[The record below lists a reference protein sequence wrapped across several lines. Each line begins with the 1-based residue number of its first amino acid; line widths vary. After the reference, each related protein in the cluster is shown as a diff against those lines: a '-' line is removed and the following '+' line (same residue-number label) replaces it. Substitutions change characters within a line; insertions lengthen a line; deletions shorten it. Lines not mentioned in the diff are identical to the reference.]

1 MKYLQMAFIPF
12 IIRLIIIIY
21 SFKFSIK
28 YLGIFLGII
37 IGIIFLYIIL
47 QLYIVLMN
55 KILNLEYVTG
65 IEKVYITRNPKNGF
79 HIVSL
84 LYFSNYNQ
92 DEIYT
97 FLYEYYICQI
107 KRFRQKLTEKHL
119 EFWYKEIPPEEAKKS
134 ITILNPFNSEE
145 EILAHVQ
152 KEMNEEIDIF
162 NDLPYKFQIA
172 EIGKKEEKKGIL
184 IFKFEHVMTDG
195 LGLIAALCCGASNYS
210 VNAFPTIMTNMKDD
224 TLQET
229 IFFWCVYPLVLI
241 HSIYFFFPMKKYKS
255 PLVPKYYSNKYII
268 SKSKNFK
275 LKDFEKIRKENKIS
289 FNDLIVSVISR
300 SMYNLINFKENAIY
314 KDKKRMRIFLPITR
328 KKLARNINEID
339 MENKTNLLV
348 CDVPIIKDYSNKNLR
363 KIRKNLMKY
372 LKKFIQFAYIKTT
385 TTLGTICS
393 WPIFECPSQAL
404 CDRFEL
410 AFTNV
415 PGPKIKIDYKGNV
428 IEDIITF
435 ITPSRGLSFLTL
447 ISYNEQFSLTFSID
461 DNSSV
466 KPSDFIDIIESEL
479 DELSHEVINIK
490 IESENE
496 DSSKLIHE
504 FI

>member
-1 MKYLQMAFIPF
+1 LIPNNF
-12 IIRLIIIIY
+12 T
-21 SFKFSIK
+21 
-28 YLGIFLGII
+28 GN
-37 IGIIFLYIIL
+37 
-47 QLYIVLMN
+47 N
-55 KILNLEYVTG
+55 KI
-65 IEKVYITRNPKNGF
+65 
-79 HIVSL
+79 
-84 LYFSNYNQ
+84 
-92 DEIYT
+92 
-97 FLYEYYICQI
+97 
-107 KRFRQKLTEKHL
+107 
-119 EFWYKEIPPEEAKKS
+119 
-134 ITILNPFNSEE
+134 
-145 EILAHVQ
+145 
-152 KEMNEEIDIF
+152 
-162 NDLPYKFQIA
+162 
-172 EIGKKEEKKGIL
+172 KKG
-184 IFKFEHVMTDG
+184 K
-195 LGLIAALCCGASNYS
+195 S
-210 VNAFPTIMTNMKDD
+210 
-224 TLQET
+224 
-229 IFFWCVYPLVLI
+229 
-241 HSIYFFFPMKKYKS
+241 YK
-255 PLVPKYYSNKYII
+255 I
-268 SKSKNFK
+268 
-275 LKDFEKIRKENKIS
+275 KDFENFKKVNNIS
-289 FNDLIVSVISR
+289 FNDLMLSVLSK
-300 SMYNLINFKENAIY
+300 SMYNLINFKENEIY

-385 TTLGTICS
+385 TTLGIICS
-393 WPIFECPSQAL
+393 WPIFEFPSQAL

-410 AFTNV
+410 AFSNV

-447 ISYNEQFSLTFSID
+447 ISYNEHFSLTFSID

-466 KPSDFIDIIESEL
+466 KPSDFINIIESEL

>member
-1 MKYLQMAFIPF
+1 MRKGLSPMKYLQMAFIPF

-184 IFKFEHVMTDG
+184 IFKFEHIMTDG
-195 LGLIAALCCGASNYS
+195 LGLIASLCCGASNYNI
-210 VNAFPTIMTNMKDD
+210 NAFPTIMTNMKEDS
-224 TLQET
+224 LKET
-229 IFFWCVYPLVLI
+229 IFYWCVYPIFLI
-241 HSIYFFFPMKKYKS
+241 HSIFFFIPMKQYKS
-255 PLVPKYYSNKYII
+255 PLIPNNYSRKYVIAK
-268 SKSKNFK
+268 SKSYK
-275 LKDFEKIRKENKIS
+275 LKDFEKLRKENKIS
-289 FNDLIVSVISR
+289 FNDLIVSIISK
-300 SMYNLINFKENAIY
+300 SMYHLIN
-314 KDKKRMRIFLPITR
+314 
-328 KKLARNINEID
+328 
-339 MENKTNLLV
+339 
-348 CDVPIIKDYSNKNLR
+348 
-363 KIRKNLMKY
+363 
-372 LKKFIQFAYIKTT
+372 
-385 TTLGTICS
+385 
-393 WPIFECPSQAL
+393 
-404 CDRFEL
+404 
-410 AFTNV
+410 
-415 PGPKIKIDYKGNV
+415 
-428 IEDIITF
+428 
-435 ITPSRGLSFLTL
+435 
-447 ISYNEQFSLTFSID
+447 
-461 DNSSV
+461 
-466 KPSDFIDIIESEL
+466 
-479 DELSHEVINIK
+479 
-490 IESENE
+490 
-496 DSSKLIHE
+496 
-504 FI
+504 